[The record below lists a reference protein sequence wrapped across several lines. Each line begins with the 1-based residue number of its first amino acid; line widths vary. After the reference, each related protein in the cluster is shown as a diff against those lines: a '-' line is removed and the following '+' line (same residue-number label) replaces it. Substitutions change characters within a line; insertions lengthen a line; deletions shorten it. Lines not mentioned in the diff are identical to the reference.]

1 MLSES
6 KSKDNETIT
15 TAFDE
20 TLLQLKEDPNPNALN
35 NHIVNLLETQINGN
49 LKDEIVYYRKIQ
61 ALVPIIYIL
70 FNDRTKVE
78 IFVQIKTNDKQSQID
93 SNFHESVAGVRQQYI
108 VGKIFVEL
116 YFLFRIRHICYELYN
131 NKA

>member
-1 MLSES
+1 VLSEL
-6 KSKDNETIT
+6 KSKDDETT

-20 TLLQLKEDPNPNALN
+20 TLLQLKEDPNALN

-78 IFVQIKTNDKQSQID
+78 IFLQIKTNDKHSQVD
-93 SNFHESVAGVRQQYI
+93 SNFHESVAGVRQNNRSLQQ
-108 VGKIFVEL
+108 
-116 YFLFRIRHICYELYN
+116 FL
-131 NKA
+131 

>member
-1 MLSES
+1 VLSEL
-6 KSKDNETIT
+6 KSKDNETTTT

-20 TLLQLKEDPNPNALN
+20 TLRQLKDDPNPNALN

-61 ALVPIIYIL
+61 ALIPIIYIL

-78 IFVQIKTNDKQSQID
+78 IFVQIKTNDKHSQVD
-93 SNFHESVAGVRQQYI
+93 SNFHESVAGVRQNNRSLQQ
-108 VGKIFVEL
+108 
-116 YFLFRIRHICYELYN
+116 FL
-131 NKA
+131 

>member
-1 MLSES
+1 VLSES
-6 KSKDNETIT
+6 KSKDNETTT

-61 ALVPIIYIL
+61 ALFPIISIL
-70 FNDRTKVE
+70 FNDQTKVE
-78 IFVQIKTNDKQSQID
+78 IFIQTRTTKAHSQNKSD
-93 SNFHESVAGVRQQYI
+93 SEEPIHGVRKTTDYQ
-108 VGKIFVEL
+108 KIKVFFFITKYTSE
-116 YFLFRIRHICYELYN
+116 
-131 NKA
+131 